1 MVLYF
6 FVDKDVVEYV
16 IIVFKKVIMIG
27 VLNFVGKKCFVVMN
41 VMVIFVKVVKFVEGN
56 VKYFVIINVVK
67 KIVLKFVIFV

>member
-1 MVLYF
+1 MVLCF
-6 FVDKDVVEYV
+6 FVDIDVVEYV

-27 VLNFVGKKCFVVMN
+27 VLNFVGKICFVVMN

-56 VKYFVIINVVK
+56 VKYFVIIIVVK

>member
-6 FVDKDVVEYV
+6 FVDIDVVEYV

-27 VLNFVGKKCFVVMN
+27 VLNFVGKICFVVMN

-56 VKYFVIINVVK
+56 VKYFVIIIVVK